1 MYNTPFL
8 GKRVSKKKNF
18 FLRTSA
24 LLLDSI
30 VNVNKKYYPLV
41 FSNECKY
48 IVSMEKI
55 KIMSAIDEELII
67 DYSNDNEYDKF
78 NKKFS
83 FLIFMDLIVYDM
95 F

>member
-1 MYNTPFL
+1 
-8 GKRVSKKKNF
+8 
-18 FLRTSA
+18 
-24 LLLDSI
+24 
-30 VNVNKKYYPLV
+30 
-41 FSNECKY
+41 
-48 IVSMEKI
+48 MEKI